1 MKALTTRRNLSFEGS
16 LYRFPCSA
24 NALSNTSHSH
34 IVVASS
40 DLAASKI
47 KDMFADRL
55 GMRSWMR
62 RMKRIIV
69 ARRPL
74 TVYVLLAVSMGRQYK
89 GWGRLGSWGCLQ
101 EAIYGF
107 VVIP

>member
-47 KDMFADRL
+47 KDMSADRP

-62 RMKRIIV
+62 RMKSIIV

-74 TVYVLLAVSMGRQYK
+74 TVYVLWQLAWAGNIRARSGSGAGGAYRKRYTVS
-89 GWGRLGSWGCLQ
+89 
-101 EAIYGF
+101 
-107 VVIP
+107 